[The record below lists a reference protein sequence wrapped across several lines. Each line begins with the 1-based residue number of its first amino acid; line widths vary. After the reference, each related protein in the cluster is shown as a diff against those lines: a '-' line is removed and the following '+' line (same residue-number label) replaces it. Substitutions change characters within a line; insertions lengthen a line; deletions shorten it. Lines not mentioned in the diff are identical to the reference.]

1 VKVVANE
8 GMNHFEDIQDS
19 PHNMRLNFIK
29 KKRLLLSAHVA
40 SSNEK

>member
-19 PHNMRLNFIK
+19 PHNIWD
-29 KKRLLLSAHVA
+29 
-40 SSNEK
+40 